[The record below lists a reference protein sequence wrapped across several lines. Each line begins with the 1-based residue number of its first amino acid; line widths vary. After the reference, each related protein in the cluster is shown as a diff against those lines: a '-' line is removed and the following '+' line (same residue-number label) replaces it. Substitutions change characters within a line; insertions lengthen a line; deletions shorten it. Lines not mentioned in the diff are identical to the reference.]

1 MPPALTKDDVR
12 RIGALARLALTPAE
26 EDLYA
31 RQLAEI
37 LDYARQVSDIDTT
50 GVPPTSH
57 VLTRQPTDRP
67 DEAQPPLP
75 RTEALANAPEPALE
89 VGLFKVPRVIG
100 G

>member
-1 MPPALTKDDVR
+1 MSPALTKDDVR

-57 VLTRQPTDRP
+57 VLTRQPADRP
-67 DEAQPPLP
+67 DEIQPPLP
-75 RTEALANAPEPALE
+75 RAEALANAPEPAVE
-89 VGLFKVPRVIG
+89 VGLFKVPRVMG